1 VIVLIDTDIL
11 IDVALNRLPH
21 ANAAAELL
29 DAVESRALTGFVAW
43 HSIANFYYLVQPSR
57 GSAGAKDFILE
68 LLRFVEVAATSTD
81 SVRRAA
87 SLPMPDFEDALQ
99 AAAALTC
106 GASVIATRNIRDYLR
121 APVRA
126 LTPAALLKELAR

>member
-43 HSIANFYYLVQPSR
+43 HSIANSIIWFSPIAWVRRSQRLHPGAAAVCR
-57 GSAGAKDFILE
+57 GRRDLDRQRA
-68 LLRFVEVAATSTD
+68 
-81 SVRRAA
+81 RAA

-106 GASVIATRNIRDYLR
+106 GASVIATRNIRYYLR